1 MLQAWNPIW
10 KIPDGYK
17 YFWGNRLGGGTLQ
30 LCHTLKHDASM

>member
-17 YFWGNRLGGGTLQ
+17 YFWGNRLGGTLQ